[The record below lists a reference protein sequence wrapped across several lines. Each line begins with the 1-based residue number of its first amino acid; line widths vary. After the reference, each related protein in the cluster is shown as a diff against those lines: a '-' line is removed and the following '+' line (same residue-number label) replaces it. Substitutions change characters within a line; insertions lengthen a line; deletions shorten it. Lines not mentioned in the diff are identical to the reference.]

1 MAFFKKAFP
10 DRKSKVLA
18 IVILTLVVLGIGFYY
33 TVNLQKRCYYC
44 RLFD

>member
-18 IVILTLVVLGIGFYY
+18 IVILTLVVLGIGFLLYSKFAKKMLL
-33 TVNLQKRCYYC
+33 LQII
-44 RLFD
+44 